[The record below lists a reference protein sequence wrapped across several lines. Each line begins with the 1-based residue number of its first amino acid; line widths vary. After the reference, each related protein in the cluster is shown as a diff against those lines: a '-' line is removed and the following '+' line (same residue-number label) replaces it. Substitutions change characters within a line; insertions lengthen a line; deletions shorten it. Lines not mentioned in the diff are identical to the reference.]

1 MKHISRIA
9 IAAALTAASTL
20 AFAEPVTYTVDP
32 THTSVTAESRHFGT
46 STVRSRFSPKS
57 GEITIDPAAKTGKA
71 TITIDVGSV
80 MTGVPKLDAH
90 LKTDQFFDAA
100 NYPDA
105 NLVATRFDFDGD
117 KVVQI
122 TGELTMHGKTNPIT
136 LKSTNYN
143 CYMSPGFKK
152 QVCGGDFETTIK
164 RQDWDIKYLIP
175 FVSDETKLV
184 VQIEATRN

>member
-1 MKHISRIA
+1 MKQIISTGMTAILLAAATSA
-9 IAAALTAASTL
+9 IAEPL
-20 AFAEPVTYTVDP
+20 AYTIDP

-57 GEITIDPAAKTGKA
+57 GEITIDAAAKTGKA
-71 TITIDVGSV
+71 SITIDVGSV

-90 LKTDQFFDAA
+90 LKSDAFFDAA
-100 NYPDA
+100 SYPDA
-105 NLVATRFDFDGD
+105 NFVASSFQFDGD

-122 TGELTMHGKTNPIT
+122 SGDLTMHGKTNPIT

-143 CYMSPGFKK
+143 CYLNPNFKK
-152 QVCGGDFETTIK
+152 QVCGGSFETMIK

-175 FVSDETKLV
+175 FVSDDTRLIVE
-184 VQIEATRN
+184 IEAIRN